1 MSRIP
6 VRIRVTLAF
15 AAVMAVLIAAAGLF
29 LYLRLESQL
38 NESIDDGLRS
48 RASDL
53 TTLAQQQPGA
63 LAAGGED
70 GLIEPDE
77 SLAQVLTR
85 DGRVVDSTPQ
95 LEDSAVLS
103 EAALQDVGPE
113 GTFSDTSGIPEIEE
127 GGEVRLLAA
136 PVGGGTGNL
145 VAVVGASLE
154 DRNEA
159 LGTLLRIL
167 LIGGPVALL
176 LASLAGYGAASF
188 ALRPVESMR
197 RRAATISAGGP
208 DARLPVPPAGDE
220 LTRLGET
227 LNAMLARLD
236 AGLERERQFTDDAAH
251 ELRTPLALHKSELEL
266 ALRYGRSEAELRE
279 SIGSAIE
286 EVDRLVQLAED
297 LLVVARSEQGKL
309 ALALERLRAADV
321 FEGVKDRFGARAA
334 QAGRAVRVDGG
345 GDLALEGDR
354 LRLQQA
360 LTNMVDNA
368 FRHGAGDVH
377 LWARANGNGVEL
389 HVTDAGE
396 GFPPAFLAH
405 AFERFSRADEARE
418 RGGTGLGLAIVDTIA
433 RAHGGSAG
441 AHNVAAGGADVWIE
455 IPDE

>member
-15 AAVMAVLIAAAGLF
+15 AAVMAVLIAAAGVF
-29 LYLRLESQL
+29 LYLRLEGQL

-53 TTLAQQQPGA
+53 ASLARQDPGS
-63 LAAGGED
+63 LAGSED
-70 GLIEPDE
+70 DALIEPDE

-85 DGRVVDSTPQ
+85 DGRVVDSSPQ
-95 LEDSAVLS
+95 LDDRAVLS
-103 EAALQDVGPE
+103 QAELAAVGTE
-113 GTFSDTSGIPEIEE
+113 GSFSDTSGIPEIEE

-136 PVGGGTGNL
+136 PVDAGADDL
-145 VAVVGASLE
+145 VVVVGASLE

-159 LGTLLRIL
+159 LATLSRVL

-176 LASLAGYGAASF
+176 LASLAGYGAAAF
-188 ALRPVESMR
+188 ALKPVEAMR
-197 RRAATISAGGP
+197 RRATTISAGGP

-297 LLVVARSEQGKL
+297 LLVVARSEQGML
-309 ALALERLRAADV
+309 ALAPERLRAADV
-321 FEGVKDRFGARAA
+321 FEGVKERFGARAA

-368 FRHGAGDVH
+368 FRHGAGDVR
-377 LWARANGNGVEL
+377 LWARANGGGVEL

-396 GFPPAFLAH
+396 GFPPAFLGH

-441 AHNVAAGGADVWIE
+441 ATNVAAGGADVWIE
-455 IPDE
+455 IPAE